1 MVQRAKDA
9 CFLLRALQ
17 AIGVGQKGFREN
29 FDGDASIEA
38 RVAGS
43 INRPFRQLRAV
54 IQFRTVRIWYQR

>member
-9 CFLLRALQ
+9 CFLLKALQ

-29 FDGDASIEA
+29 FDGDAAIEA

-43 INRPFRQLRAV
+43 TWRLPVQ
-54 IQFRTVRIWYQR
+54 